1 VEGRAVTPDEI
12 DAGPGAVASVPAA
25 LAATAARL
33 GDHEA
38 IVDGDVRLTWRE
50 LAGRVDAAA
59 RAFVAAGLEPGDRVG
74 IWAPNCREWVVA
86 AIGLQAAGGV
96 VVPLNTRYKG
106 TEAAW
111 ILDRSRARV
120 LVTVDGFLG
129 NGYLSM
135 LAGHDLPHLERTIVL
150 RDPAPQGA
158 VTWDAFMASGADVDP
173 GEVDTRLGALTPD
186 TVNDIIFTSG
196 TTGHPKGVLTTH
208 GQVLRGY
215 RTWADL
221 AGLSEAD
228 RYLIVNPFFHSF
240 GYRAGIV
247 ACILTGATMVPLP
260 VFDVDA
266 VMATIA
272 AERISVFPGPPAL
285 YQSILNHPGRDRLDS
300 SSLRIAVT
308 GAAPVPVS
316 LIERMRR
323 DLGFDSVLTA
333 YGLSEAS
340 GIVSM
345 CRPDDDPVTISTSSG
360 RAIPGVEVRVVDDDG
375 ADRPPGE
382 PGEVLVRGFNV
393 MPGYFEDPQRT
404 AEAIDADGWLHTGD
418 VGTLTGRGDLDIT
431 DRTKDMFI
439 CGGFNAYP
447 AEIES
452 MLSEHPAVAQAAV
465 IGVPDARLGEV
476 GFAFL
481 VPATGTEPPSPDD
494 MVAWARETM
503 ANFKAPRHVRWVDS
517 LPLNPSGK
525 IQKFV
530 LRDEAGDLFATP
542 TATPDPDPGAD
553 A

>member
-1 VEGRAVTPDEI
+1 MTD
-12 DAGPGAVASVPAA
+12 DAALPWSSVPGALV
-25 LAATAARL
+25 ATAARL

-38 IVDGDVRLTWRE
+38 IVDGDVRLTWRD
-50 LAGRVDAAA
+50 LAERTDAAA
-59 RAFVAAGLEPGDRVG
+59 RAFVAAGLESGDRVA
-74 IWAPNCREWVVA
+74 IWAPNCWEWVATV
-86 AIGLQAAGGV
+86 IGLQAAGGV

-106 TEAAW
+106 AEAAW
-111 ILDRSRARV
+111 ILNRSRARV

-129 NGYLSM
+129 NGYLGM
-135 LAGHDLPHLERTIVL
+135 LAGQDLRYLEHTVVI
-150 RDPAPQGA
+150 RDAAPAGA
-158 VTWDAFMASGADVDP
+158 VTWDEFLASGADVDP
-173 GEVDTRLGALTPD
+173 PVVDARRAALGPD

-215 RTWADL
+215 RTWGEL
-221 AGLSEAD
+221 AGLTEAD

-285 YQSILNHPGRDRLDS
+285 YQSILNHPERAHLDS
-300 SSLRIAVT
+300 GSLRIAVT

-316 LIERMRR
+316 LVERMRG

-345 CRPDDDPVTISTSSG
+345 CRPDDDAVTISTSSG
-360 RAIPGVEVRVVDDDG
+360 RAIPGVEVRLIGEDG
-375 ADRPPGE
+375 ADVVTGE
-382 PGEVLVRGFNV
+382 PGEILVRGFNV
-393 MPGYFEDPQRT
+393 MPGYFEDPEKT
-404 AEAIDADGWLHTGD
+404 AEAVDADGWLHTGD
-418 VGTLTGRGDLDIT
+418 VGTLDARGHLDIT

-452 MLSEHPAVAQAAV
+452 ALSEHPAVAQAAV
-465 IGVPDARLGEV
+465 IGVPDERLGEV

-481 VPATGTEPPSPDD
+481 VPATGTTSPSPDE
-494 MVAWARETM
+494 MVAWGRERM
-503 ANFKAPRHVRWVDS
+503 ANFKAPRHVRWVDA

-525 IQKFV
+525 IQKFI
-530 LRDEAGDLFATP
+530 LRDEASDLLA
-542 TATPDPDPGAD
+542 PDTLPGAD